1 MINSEPSSKQM
12 TIYYEPKTI
21 YLDECSS
28 LSKSHIA
35 FQLGIS
41 FQRVES
47 FFNKRNIQPDVITN
61 KRHTHYSFPLVQI
74 IANNFKYEVKERT
87 LKDIFL

>member
-1 MINSEPSSKQM
+1 MNNLESSSKQM
-12 TIYYEPKTI
+12 PIYNEPNII
-21 YLDECSS
+21 YLDEDAS

-47 FFNKRNIQPDVITN
+47 FFNKRNIQPNVIIN
-61 KRHTHYSFPLVQI
+61 KRHTHYSFSLVQI
-74 IANNFKYEVKERT
+74 IANYFNYRVKERT
-87 LKDIFL
+87 IKDIFL